1 MSMTTRASDGTAT
14 RGSAPVVIVS
24 ADTHIG
30 PGPELFRPYCPKQH
44 LEGFDAWADALR
56 KKAEAAGGQ
65 LGFAGATRSGDW
77 KVSRRNLE
85 TPGHFDMEA
94 RLRDLDADGVAGQVI
109 FHDSQ
114 NGLPLPFDTTTI
126 FTRDAVDFDG
136 VKVGQ
141 DIYNRWLADQI
152 TIQPERHVA
161 LCYVPVWDIDTAVQ
175 RVEWA
180 AENGFRGV
188 NFPYPRPY
196 MKSYNN
202 PEWEPFFAAV
212 AANDMV
218 LCNHGGG
225 APTATGGPGAMSIV
239 KLEVANMSRISPLSH
254 LVFGGVFERHPG
266 LRLVLTESVG
276 PWWTHV
282 MKELDSVYIHD
293 VAEYPEIGDLVKK
306 LPSEYAAEQVFIG
319 ASFLARFEIE
329 DAMAN
334 DYLGNII
341 WGSDYPHF
349 EGTYQLGIVN
359 EDGDTATR
367 CALRFTVAG
376 LPEPEVRQ
384 VLGGNAVK
392 AYRMDADGLAKV
404 AERIGAPTYEDLS
417 RPLTTLPDPYDRGH
431 HAYRTFGFWA

>member
-1 MSMTTRASDGTAT
+1 MSKALIA
-14 RGSAPVVIVS
+14 VS

-30 PGPELFRPYCPKQH
+30 PGPEHLRPYCPKEH
-44 LEGFDAWADALR
+44 IEGFDGWAEALR
-56 KKAEAAGGQ
+56 RKAEAAGGQ
-65 LGFAGATRSGDW
+65 LGFAGMTRGGDW

-114 NGLPLPFDTTTI
+114 NGNPLPFDTTTI

-141 DIYNRWLADQI
+141 DIYNRWLAEQI

-161 LCYVPVWDIDTAVQ
+161 LCYFPGWDIDTAVA

-180 AENGFRGV
+180 AAHGFKGM

-196 MKSYNN
+196 VPSYNN
-202 PEWEPFFAAV
+202 PEWEPFFSAV
-212 AANDMV
+212 EANDMV
-218 LCNHGGG
+218 LCHHGGG
-225 APTATGGPGAMSIV
+225 APSATGGPGAMSIV

-276 PWWTHV
+276 PWWAHV

-319 ASFLARFEIE
+319 ASFLAKFEAE

-334 DYLGNII
+334 GYVDNVI

-349 EGTYQLGIVN
+349 EGTYQLGIVSD
-359 EDGDTATR
+359 EGETATR
-367 CALRFTVAG
+367 SAMRFTFAG
-376 LPEPEVRQ
+376 LPEDV
-384 VLGGNAVK
+384 VGKLLGGNAVH
-392 AYRMDADGLAKV
+392 AYRMDGAALQSVAD
-404 AERIGAPTYEDLS
+404 RIGGPTFEQLS
-417 RPLTTLPDPYDRGH
+417 RPLTTLPDPHDRGH
-431 HAYRTFGFWA
+431 H

>member
-1 MSMTTRASDGTAT
+1 MSMTTTDR
-14 RGSAPVVIVS
+14 PCVIVS

-30 PGPELFRPYCPKQH
+30 PGPELFRPYCPKEY
-44 LEGFDAWADALR
+44 LEGFDAWAAALR
-56 KKAEAAGGQ
+56 EKAQASGGQ
-65 LGFAGATRSGDW
+65 LGFAGMARSGDW
-77 KVSRRNLE
+77 RVSRRNLE

-114 NGLPLPFDTTTI
+114 NGYPLPFDTTTI
-126 FTRDAVDFDG
+126 FTRDALDFEG
-136 VKVGQ
+136 VKAGQ

-161 LCYVPVWDIDTAVQ
+161 LCYVPTWDIDEAVR

-180 AENGFRGV
+180 AANGFKGV

-212 AANDMV
+212 VANEMV
-218 LCNHGGG
+218 LCHHGGG

-254 LVFGGVFERHPG
+254 LIFGGVFERHPG

-276 PWWTHV
+276 PWWAHV
-282 MKELDSVYIHD
+282 MRELDSVYIHD
-293 VAEYPEIGDLVKK
+293 VAEYPEIGDLVRK
-306 LPSEYAAEQVFIG
+306 LPSEYATEQVFIG

-329 DAMAN
+329 DAIEN
-334 DYLGNII
+334 DYLGNVI

-349 EGTYQLGIVN
+349 EGTYQLGITT
-359 EDGDTATR
+359 DGDTATR
-367 CALRFTVAG
+367 AALRFTVAG
-376 LPEPEVRQ
+376 FPEPVIRQ
-384 VLGGNAVK
+384 VLGSNAVH
-392 AYRMDADGLAKV
+392 AYRMDGEAIQEV
-404 AERIGAPTYEDLS
+404 ANRIAAPTFEELS
-417 RPLTTLPDPYDRGH
+417 RPLSELPDPHDRGH
-431 HAYRTFGFWA
+431 HSYRTFGFWA